1 MPNKALVDVV
11 YEEAWDPREVDIVEP
26 NREDLG
32 AKGTD
37 VDDVEGWP
45 TVVKVS

>member
-1 MPNKALVDVV
+1 LPNKALVDVV
-11 YEEAWDPREVDIVEP
+11 YEEAWHPREVDTVEP

-37 VDDVEGWP
+37 IDGVED
-45 TVVKVS
+45 